1 MTRFEFGDV
10 VLVRFPFTDQA
21 SAKQRPAVV
30 VSSGAYQDARRDV
43 VIIAITSQVRAD
55 TFGEERIAKWQEAG
69 LIKPSALKP
78 VLATVEDSLLL
89 RKLGAL
95 APPDRDVVR
104 RVLGAIFGTAG

>member
-30 VSSGAYQDARRDV
+30 VSSGAYHDARRDF
-43 VIIAITSQVRAD
+43 VILAVTSQLHA
-55 TFGEERIAKWQEAG
+55 TAFGEERIASWQEAG
-69 LIKPSALKP
+69 LIRASALKP
-78 VLATVEDSLLL
+78 VLATVEDTLLL

-95 APPDRDVVR
+95 ALPDHDVVR
-104 RVLGAIFGTAG
+104 RVLRAIFGSAG